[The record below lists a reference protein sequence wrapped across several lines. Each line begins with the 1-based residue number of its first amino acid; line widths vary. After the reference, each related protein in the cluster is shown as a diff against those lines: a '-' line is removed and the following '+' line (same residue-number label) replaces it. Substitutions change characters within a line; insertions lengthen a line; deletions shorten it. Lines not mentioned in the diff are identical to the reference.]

1 MIERDRLDTV
11 GSMAVDLDRLILARD
26 VYKSWKRRVQKAEES
41 VRVFTPYFDRAL
53 DRLLGNADLEPGDI
67 SVVTDLS
74 PASGAL
80 DYRGQLLGVRAI
92 LRRGIEVRSL
102 ARLHAKVLQ
111 CDDVHVTIGSQNF
124 TSYGRGSHETTA
136 LIGDEITDTTFAA
149 TLAEWY
155 AAATTV
161 SLDFIEGL
169 LVELADA
176 AEAAKRASSHL
187 TGEFDH
193 EWEKYLA
200 QLEVER
206 RAREAAARRKPLAL
220 QLARAV
226 RVSAER
232 HARERVWA
240 KLRLAGEV
248 DVYETLVADRDSS
261 LTGWRTQ
268 LPDGGTAST
277 TLKRLNFYPIILN
290 PTGRMAFGRIA
301 QTRITY
307 VRSSVKWTRP
317 RELFGRM
324 YNLTVR
330 FPTSGLESVNV
341 EMSLTVSGQPEYASL
356 ELGIRFDGLETILN
370 RWEVRETHRSST
382 VRSFDVPRQMS
393 LLEQLA
399 GTLEDSTNLAGLVA
413 SAFATFTYSELG
425 VGNRNATEFFP
436 RGWVRVMM
444 IEYAERPVLVATPHT
459 AAG

>member
-1 MIERDRLDTV
+1 
-11 GSMAVDLDRLILARD
+11 MAVELDRLILARD
-26 VYKSWKRRVQKAEES
+26 VYKSWKRRVQRAEES

-80 DYRGQLLGVRAI
+80 DYRGQLLGVRAL

-102 ARLHAKVLQ
+102 PRLHAKVLL
-111 CDDVHVTIGSQNF
+111 CDEVQVTIGSQNF

-136 LIGDEITDTTFAA
+136 LIGDDITDTTFAA

-155 AAATTV
+155 AAATPV
-161 SLDFIEGL
+161 SLEFIEGL
-169 LVELADA
+169 LAELADA
-176 AEAAKRASSHL
+176 AEAAKSASNRL
-187 TGEFDH
+187 TDEFDQ
-193 EWEKYLA
+193 EWVKYLA

-248 DVYETLVADRDSS
+248 DVYETLIADRDSS
-261 LTGWRTQ
+261 LTRWRTR
-268 LPDGGTAST
+268 LSTGGTASA

-330 FPTSGLESVNV
+330 FPAKGLESVNV
-341 EMSLTVSGQPEYASL
+341 EMSLTVGGQPEYASL
-356 ELGIRFDGLETILN
+356 ELGIRFDGLDAILN
-370 RWEVRETHRSST
+370 RREVRETRQTST
-382 VRSFDVPRQMS
+382 VRSLYVPRQRS

-399 GTLEDSTNLAGLVA
+399 ETLEESTNLAALVA

-436 RGWVRVMM
+436 RGWVRVTM
-444 IEYAERPVLVATPHT
+444 IEYAERPVLVVTPHT

>member
-1 MIERDRLDTV
+1 
-11 GSMAVDLDRLILARD
+11 MAMELDRLILARD
-26 VYKSWKRRVQKAEES
+26 VYKSWKRRVQQAEES

-53 DRLLGNADLEPGDI
+53 DRLLGNADLEPGHI

-80 DYRGQLLGVRAI
+80 DYRGQLLGVRAL

-102 ARLHAKVLQ
+102 ARLHAKVLL
-111 CDDVHVTIGSQNF
+111 CDEAHVTIGSQNF

-136 LIGDEITDTTFAA
+136 LIGEDITDTTFAA

-155 AAATTV
+155 AAATPVT
-161 SLDFIEGL
+161 LDFIEGL
-169 LVELADA
+169 LGELADL
-176 AEAAKRASSHL
+176 AEAVKSASDRL
-187 TGEFDH
+187 TDEFGH
-193 EWEKYLA
+193 EWAKYLA

-206 RAREAAARRKPLAL
+206 RARESAARRKPLAL

-248 DVYETLVADRDSS
+248 DVYETLIADRDSS
-261 LTGWRTQ
+261 LTRWRTR
-268 LPDGGTAST
+268 LPNGETASS
-277 TLKRLNFYPIILN
+277 TLTRLNFYPIILN

-330 FPTSGLESVNV
+330 FPTNGLESVNV
-341 EMSLTVSGQPEYASL
+341 EMSLTVGGQPEYASL
-356 ELGIRFDGLETILN
+356 ELGMRFDGLEVILN
-370 RWEVRETHRSST
+370 RREVRETRQSST
-382 VRSFDVPRQMS
+382 AHSFYVARQRS

-399 GTLEDSTNLAGLVA
+399 ATLEESTNLAGLVS

-436 RGWVRVMM
+436 RGWVRVTM
-444 IEYAERPVLVATPHT
+444 IEYAERPVLVVTPHT

>member
-1 MIERDRLDTV
+1 
-11 GSMAVDLDRLILARD
+11 MAMELDRLILARD
-26 VYKSWKRRVQKAEES
+26 VYKSWKRRVQQAEES

-80 DYRGQLLGVRAI
+80 DYRGQLLGVRAL

-102 ARLHAKVLQ
+102 ARLHAKVLL
-111 CDDVHVTIGSQNF
+111 CDEVHVTIGSQNF

-136 LIGDEITDTTFAA
+136 LIGDDITDTTFAA

-155 AAATTV
+155 AAATPV

-169 LVELADA
+169 LAELADL
-176 AEAAKRASSHL
+176 AEAARSASNRL
-187 TGEFDH
+187 TDEFDH
-193 EWEKYLA
+193 EWAKYLA

-206 RAREAAARRKPLAL
+206 RARETAARRKPLAL
-220 QLARAV
+220 QLARAL

-232 HARERVWA
+232 HPRERVWA

-248 DVYETLVADRDSS
+248 DVYETLIADRDSS
-261 LTGWRTQ
+261 LTRWRKR
-268 LPDGGTAST
+268 LPNGGTASS
-277 TLKRLNFYPIILN
+277 TLTRLNFYPIILN

-330 FPTSGLESVNV
+330 FPTNGLESVNV
-341 EMSLTVSGQPEYASL
+341 EMSLTVGGQPEYASL
-356 ELGIRFDGLETILN
+356 ELGIRFDGLEVILN
-370 RWEVRETHRSST
+370 RREVRETRQSST
-382 VRSFDVPRQMS
+382 ARSFYVARQRS

-399 GTLEDSTNLAGLVA
+399 ATLEESTNLAGLVA

-436 RGWVRVMM
+436 RGWVRVTM
-444 IEYAERPVLVATPHT
+444 IEYAERPVLVVTPHT